1 MTCLGQLLVSVIK
14 ELLADRYCLLFK
26 DNEWQGVTTPTF
38 FGVDRVW
45 VEGVGRFGV
54 VHGG

>member
-38 FGVDRVW
+38 FGEDLIGG
-45 VEGVGRFGV
+45 EGVGGFEQA
-54 VHGG
+54 